1 MQKCFRLTLCA
12 VAVLVT
18 VAVASAQD
26 EPKFESPAK
35 MTLQNFPGLPQC
47 LKAAATK
54 RDPTKE
60 AAVIYAKLT
69 AGCKIPMHWHTAAE
83 QLMMVRGAARM
94 EHQGGQPETLSKG
107 SYALL
112 PSKHQHN
119 FACSGPCE
127 FYIVTDGAFDIH
139 YVDASGNEIQP
150 EQALSSTKSAKSAAK
165 SKSKAAK

>member
-1 MQKCFRLTLCA
+1 MKRFSGVVVCMVALLLA
-12 VAVLVT
+12 VP
-18 VAVASAQD
+18 ASAQD

-54 RDPTKE
+54 GDPTKE

-83 QLMMVRGAARM
+83 QLMMVSGAARM
-94 EHQGGQPETLSKG
+94 EHQGGQPEMLSKG

-139 YVDASGNEIQP
+139 YMDTSGNEIQP
-150 EQALSSTKSAKSAAK
+150 EQALSSTKSAKGATK

>member
-1 MQKCFRLTLCA
+1 MKRCFGAMVCMVALLLA
-12 VAVLVT
+12 VS
-18 VAVASAQD
+18 ASAQD
-26 EPKFESPAK
+26 EPKFQSPAK

-54 RDPTKE
+54 GDPTRE

-69 AGCKIPMHWHTAAE
+69 AGCKVPMHWHTAAE
-83 QLMMVRGAARM
+83 QLMMVSGAARM
-94 EHQGGQPETLSKG
+94 EHQGGQPEMLSKG

-139 YVDASGNEIQP
+139 YMDASGNEIPP
-150 EQALSSTKSAKSAAK
+150 EQALSSTKAGAQKKKAKGGGM
-165 SKSKAAK
+165 

>member
-1 MQKCFRLTLCA
+1 MKRFFGVVVCMVALLLA
-12 VAVLVT
+12 VSAR
-18 VAVASAQD
+18 AQD

-54 RDPTKE
+54 GDPTKE

-69 AGCKIPMHWHTAAE
+69 AGCKVPMHWHTAAE
-83 QLMMVRGAARM
+83 QLMMVSGAARM
-94 EHQGGQPETLSKG
+94 EHQGGQPEMLSKG

-150 EQALSSTKSAKSAAK
+150 EQALSSTKSAKSATK

>member
-1 MQKCFRLTLCA
+1 MKRFFGVVVCMVALLLA
-12 VAVLVT
+12 VS
-18 VAVASAQD
+18 ASAQD

-54 RDPTKE
+54 GDPTKE

-69 AGCKIPMHWHTAAE
+69 AGCKVPMHWHTAAE
-83 QLMMVRGAARM
+83 QLMLVSGAARM
-94 EHQGGQPETLSKG
+94 EHQGGQPEMLSKG

-139 YVDASGNEIQP
+139 YVDGSGNEIQP
-150 EQALSSTKSAKSAAK
+150 EQALSATNSAKSATK
-165 SKSKAAK
+165 SKTKAAK

>member
-1 MQKCFRLTLCA
+1 MKRFFGVVVCM
-12 VAVLVT
+12 VALLL
-18 VAVASAQD
+18 AASASAQD

-54 RDPTKE
+54 GDPTKE

-69 AGCKIPMHWHTAAE
+69 AGCKVPMHWHTAAE
-83 QLMMVRGAARM
+83 QLMMVSGAARM
-94 EHQGGQPETLSKG
+94 EHQGGQPEMLSKG

-119 FACSGPCE
+119 FGCSGPCE

-139 YVDASGNEIQP
+139 YVDASGEEISP
-150 EQALSSTKSAKSAAK
+150 DKALRPSARATGKK
-165 SKSKAAK
+165 K